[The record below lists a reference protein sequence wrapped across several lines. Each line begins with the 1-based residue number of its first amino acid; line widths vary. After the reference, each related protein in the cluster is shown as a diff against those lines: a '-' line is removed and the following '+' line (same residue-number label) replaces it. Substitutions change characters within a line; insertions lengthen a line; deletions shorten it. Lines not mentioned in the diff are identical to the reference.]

1 MITIVNI
8 QDAKRVNKPWG
19 YELWLECSDDTP
31 YVMKILNI
39 TAGSRLSLQA
49 HEQKLETMLITQG
62 TGLLTTSK
70 EPLDTKRWPKDYSE
84 TDQFFLWGSMRD
96 LEIGPGS
103 HMTIEPGEIHRITAT
118 TDMVIVECS
127 TPHLDDV
134 IRLQDD
140 NKRPS
145 GRIASE
151 HD

>member
-1 MITIVNI
+1 MITISNT

-19 YELWLECSDDTP
+19 HELWIECSSDIP
-31 YVMKILNI
+31 YVMRILNI
-39 TAGSRLSLQA
+39 TAGERTSLQA
-49 HEQKLETMLITQG
+49 HEQKLETMLVTQG

-70 EPLDTKRWPKDYSE
+70 EQLDASRWPRGYSD
-84 TDQFFLWGSMRD
+84 TDQFFLWGSMRE

-103 HMTIEPGEIHRITAT
+103 HMTIKPGEIHRIMAV

-127 TPHLDDV
+127 TAQMDDV

-140 NKRPS
+140 NRRPS
-145 GRIASE
+145 GRIESE